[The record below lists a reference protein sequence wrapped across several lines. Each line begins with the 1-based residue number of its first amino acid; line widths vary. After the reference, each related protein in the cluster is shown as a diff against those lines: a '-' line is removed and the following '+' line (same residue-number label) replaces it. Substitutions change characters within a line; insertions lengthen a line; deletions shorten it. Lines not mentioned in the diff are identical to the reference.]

1 MKKIFIIIALIMLS
15 LASYAQF
22 ELNGQVYNLPE
33 YNEIY
38 NDIYPEIEA
47 QARQEF
53 YNWKKSQSQTNQ
65 RQTQTTQQ
73 QAIQNYNNRISTE
86 GQARMEHLNNPDV
99 YIDREITN
107 RSTSPIVIPD
117 DRYVQS
123 THKDT
128 DTKNIILSDHHTVV

>member
-65 RQTQTTQQ
+65 RQ
-73 QAIQNYNNRISTE
+73 
-86 GQARMEHLNNPDV
+86 
-99 YIDREITN
+99 
-107 RSTSPIVIPD
+107 
-117 DRYVQS
+117 
-123 THKDT
+123 KC
-128 DTKNIILSDHHTVV
+128 NIRVR